1 MRYNAGHSLID
12 RSMSLVSY
20 TLEQHSFLNWLEREK
35 EMMSSLL
42 KRFNDLSSNRSIGDG
57 HFVSHRVLA
66 ILVSAFARDAL
77 VITGSK

>member
-1 MRYNAGHSLID
+1 
-12 RSMSLVSY
+12 MSLVSY

-57 HFVSHRVLA
+57 HFVSYRVLA